1 MRDFERTQAGLDV
14 ALKSTGR
21 NGTGKAQ
28 KNATAISGTTEPGP
42 SQQTT
47 TGSELVLASE
57 SSGSKRK
64 FELDEDDIERT
75 ARADKTRARRALD
88 DEKVRGSW

>member
-14 ALKSTGR
+14 AQKSIGR

-88 DEKVRGSW
+88 DEKVPGS

>member
-14 ALKSTGR
+14 TPKSTDR
-21 NGTGKAQ
+21 NGASNTQ
-28 KNATAISGTTEPGP
+28 KNATTISGTTQSGP
-42 SQQTT
+42 LQQSA

-57 SSGSKRK
+57 SSGTKRK

-88 DEKVRGSW
+88 DEKVI